1 MLVQVVMFPLKEFR
15 NLAPY
20 MEMYIVVVV
29 LVRTRVMQNESFCL
43 IPYTDTYSFFFKCK
57 LLGNSL

>member
-20 MEMYIVVVV
+20 MEMYIVVVA

-43 IPYTDTYSFFFKCK
+43 IPYTDTYSLKKKCK